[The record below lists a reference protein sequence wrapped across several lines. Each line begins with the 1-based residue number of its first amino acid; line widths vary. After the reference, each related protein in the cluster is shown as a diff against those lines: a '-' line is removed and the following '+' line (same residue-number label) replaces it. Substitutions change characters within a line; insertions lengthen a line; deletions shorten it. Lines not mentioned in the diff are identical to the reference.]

1 MGKIHNVFIKQ
12 HQRGRWRYYWYL
24 SWHKRWTLAP
34 SGVTRAILG
43 DFILRLHYQSLS
55 LQDAYQLKSDLP
67 PKSWT
72 G

>member
-34 SGVTRAILG
+34 SG
-43 DFILRLHYQSLS
+43 
-55 LQDAYQLKSDLP
+55 
-67 PKSWT
+67 
-72 G
+72 